1 MGSRAESPVV
11 VSRENSWER
20 RFHCERAGEM
30 HGSAVLVVIMGNEAW
45 ELFSS
50 IDFLLISGV
59 YFSLLASVC

>member
-1 MGSRAESPVV
+1 
-11 VSRENSWER
+11 
-20 RFHCERAGEM
+20 M

-45 ELFSS
+45 ELLSS

>member
-1 MGSRAESPVV
+1 
-11 VSRENSWER
+11 
-20 RFHCERAGEM
+20 M